1 MDTQPLEPA
10 AQNFL
15 DVMAQVCTPVTVVT
29 TIADGVPHGTT
40 VSAFM
45 SLRPPMIAVALDLT
59 SDLLVKIRRTPRR
72 KQTK

>member
-1 MDTQPLEPA
+1 VDTQPS

-15 DVMAQVCTPVTVVT
+15 DVMAHVCTPVTVVT

-45 SLRPPMIAVALDLT
+45 SLSLRP
-59 SDLLVKIRRTPRR
+59 R
-72 KQTK
+72 

>member
-29 TIADGVPHGTT
+29 TIADGVPHGMT

-45 SLRPPMIAVALDLT
+45 SLSLRPPVIAGALDLT
-59 SDLLVKIRRTPRR
+59 SW
-72 KQTK
+72 